1 MARPRFDSGRSAAG
15 PQSIPKTRGSHKDI
29 SGM

>member
-1 MARPRFDSGRSAAG
+1 MARPRFDSGRGAG
-15 PQSIPKTRGSHKDI
+15 GSHSIPRTRGSHKDI